1 MTEAAA
7 IKEATAISEEALEAF
22 LLIHRIAN
30 RALSAEERVGQRILR
45 DPCGEINGLLVQ
57 MAVIEKLARAGLP
70 KEGRELLDL
79 AVAKEEA
86 AAIRAEG
93 RETRLELIPRPA
105 HLSDAEAAVFRDVV
119 GTADGGHFRPKDREL
134 LSLYCAHVVQGARSD
149 EAEAADGGA
158 ATGFACCHRADHVAV
173 DEIATGAQEP
183 DHRRAASAGLRASA
197 KPGERRPWEEA
208 EQEL

>member
-1 MTEAAA
+1 MP
-7 IKEATAISEEALEAF
+7 
-22 LLIHRIAN
+22 R
-30 RALSAEERVGQRILR
+30 G
-45 DPCGEINGLLVQ
+45 
-57 MAVIEKLARAGLP
+57 
-70 KEGRELLDL
+70 GRL
-79 AVAKEEA
+79 
-86 AAIRAEG
+86 
-93 RETRLELIPRPA
+93 TELISRPA

-208 EQEL
+208 EQESSRLAVDFRFTPKAAAIGADRRGS